1 MNCTFIKN
9 LMINK
14 FRHNPILLISFGI
27 LIATLIFVI
36 NLSIGSVH
44 IPFAELTGRLIG
56 KAFSKSSWEIIL
68 MEYRLPKAF
77 TAILAGISLSISGL
91 QMQTFFR
98 NPLAGPYVLGISS
111 GAGLGVS
118 LLLLAGSAFGWS
130 FYSGGI
136 GIWSIVMAASG
147 GSVLVLLL
155 MSLTAWKVKDS
166 MTLLIIG
173 LMFGSAVSA
182 VISVM
187 AYFSNAEQ
195 LKMFTVWSMG
205 SLGNTPLDQLA
216 IFILVVIIGLIPM
229 VVKLKSYNAMLLGE
243 AYAESMGVNVRNLR
257 WSMIFS
263 TGILAGSATAFCGPI
278 AFIGIAVP
286 HLARLVFQ
294 TGDHRLLFPASA
306 IIGTIVLLVCDAV
319 SQLPGSSQTLPIN
332 AVTSLVG
339 APMVIW
345 LILRRNFSKEF

>member
-1 MNCTFIKN
+1 MNFTFIRN
-9 LMINK
+9 SMVNS
-14 FRHNPILLISFGI
+14 FRQHPFLLLCIGV
-27 LIATLIFVI
+27 LVAALIFVI
-36 NLSIGSVH
+36 NLSIGSVS
-44 IPFAELTGRLIG
+44 IPFSELTGRLVG
-56 KAFSKSSWEIIL
+56 QPFSKSSWETIV
-68 MEYRLPKAF
+68 MEYRIPKAF
-77 TAILAGISLSISGL
+77 TAILAGLSLSISGL

-118 LLLLAGSAFGWS
+118 LLLLAGSAFGWTL
-130 FYSGGI
+130 YSGGI
-136 GIWSIVMAASG
+136 GIWSIVIAASS

-182 VISVM
+182 LISVM

-195 LKMFTVWSMG
+195 LKMFTIWSMG
-205 SLGNTPLDQLA
+205 SLGNTPSDQLSV
-216 IFILVVIIGLIPM
+216 FLLVVLFGLIPM
-229 VVKLKSYNAMLLGE
+229 LFRLKSYNAMLLGE
-243 AYAESMGVNVRNLR
+243 AYAQSMGVNVRKLR
-257 WSMIFS
+257 WAMIFS

-286 HLARLVFQ
+286 HLARLLFQ

-306 IIGTIVLLVCDAV
+306 LIGAIVLLVCDAV
-319 SQLPGSSQTLPIN
+319 SQLPGSAQTLPIN